1 MVHDALNYNSSIE
14 DHWSKITTTNIIFM
28 KNSELWEL
36 SKYDTE
42 TQSEQ
47 LMLKYMVVIDLPQLS
62 DW

>member
-1 MVHDALNYNSSIE
+1 
-14 DHWSKITTTNIIFM
+14 M